1 MVGSRCLTALSAISL
16 RRATTTPS
24 ATCSCRRGIETK
36 FDVVSDASIQ
46 RAINLGQRAAQLARQ
61 RSKAL
66 AAGTVVA
73 GFAGALEQRSCSGDP
88 RGADRLG
95 GSLEF
100 VSRGCE
106 GRKIARAGAG
116 FDNALSLD
124 RGVAKL
130 PQKGI
135 DGGLVTEPIGQNS
148 AVDGSDRVRLGVA
161 TLLLA
166 FAAVHGQPS
175 LERDPELL
183 DADRLGQ
190 ISVHAGCEAA
200 LFLALYGVGSDRN
213 DRRVDR
219 AAVGFG
225 GTQPPRQLMA
235 IH

>member
-1 MVGSRCLTALSAISL
+1 MRLRLFASL
-16 RRATTTPS
+16 RDKVTSSGQSPVPLLVGPSQGSSLSIVTEPHVGLHVLPERENGRQSMFDRAFGDLFAPCDDPPS

-73 GFAGALEQRSCSGDP
+73 GFAGALEQCSCSGDP

-116 FDNALSLD
+116 FDHALALD

-135 DGGLVTEPIGQNS
+135 DGALVTEPIGQNS

-161 TLLLA
+161 SFWLA
-166 FAAVHGQPS
+166 FAAVDG
-175 LERDPELL
+175 
-183 DADRLGQ
+183 
-190 ISVHAGCEAA
+190 
-200 LFLALYGVGSDRN
+200 
-213 DRRVDR
+213 
-219 AAVGFG
+219 
-225 GTQPPRQLMA
+225 
-235 IH
+235 